1 MGTIAR
7 TRSSRKIS
15 VVSVSEESP
24 EVTRA
29 EKKRQ
34 GKKAPVREPLVDVT
48 NTTVLR
54 TTPTRGRPPRPEA
67 GAVAAN
73 QRTSR
78 KGSGDDD
85 GAVKKDAGAALL
97 RKGRDFQVLSKK
109 PGSLE
114 GEKGSVTRSSRT
126 RARSRSDL
134 CIATPKLE
142 APNYANNKTE
152 RMNHNIVTATTGR
165 RLVQESAGKRR
176 ASPGQKDCCTPQKKT
191 PPRKRRDDGT
201 QSKDER
207 GKLGHASIVRSVSRE
222 LAMKQA
228 AVKTKPAAEA
238 KDSQQQAKLK
248 TACKKQE
255 GKQEAESIPKRIR
268 VPKDEETG
276 CRESLVSPPKQKQ
289 QQQLKDSQQPPWTS
303 CVRRNGSR
311 GAKKVINYA
320 EDNDES
326 TAKLISR
333 SKPSSTPCATA
344 VKKRDQQET
353 RKKMHKPVAGVLK
366 ASNGCGSAEGDN
378 SSSKNQ
384 KLESSIAY
392 ESMIHSV
399 NLLTMQQLSV
409 KKIEKVHTRSCESS
423 NAYEDCCLTSGNP
436 GGENLTT
443 THQCGELLWD
453 CSSDKLLRTQKASK
467 KLSNDKKT
475 AAKKVPTSLR
485 KQDIVVVSEL
495 VLGCNAAEAA
505 NPISDHDITSAELN
519 AGVHQI
525 VQNETTSTQRGQ
537 KRGRKEIGN
546 VSLCPSSIE
555 KTQICKEVLE
565 RGSVDPVGSY
575 QGTPVTNPSE
585 LLSGA
590 SRSPEEKASSDTDI
604 VSVKVDVL
612 GYDGDESP
620 LEPLKSFQDAEIPAK
635 VLDCCGKL
643 GKPTPLQA
651 NVLPVLLRGND
662 VIGIAEQGAGQA
674 LAYGVPALVHVLK
687 KRKSYV
693 RKRPSPLCLVLSSSA
708 DHAQQIVNSLEEWF
722 GSLRVKIASANG
734 DPLDTSK
741 RNTPKSGVAI
751 VVATPGGLQQMLEN
765 GSCSLALVSFL
776 VLDGADCMLDDKAAM
791 QELLEQIPR
800 SRQTAVFASSWQP
813 ELEQLMKDFMPNSKH
828 IKIIVEEQVGSQEL
842 QNQEGVIQIVEVLE
856 EAARDARL
864 TSLLHTFQK
873 SKKNGVVVFALYKE
887 EALHVESLLQQ
898 RGWKVA
904 AVHGGI
910 MKTERKHVIKS
921 FKDGKCSILVATDV
935 AVRGL
940 VIPNVDYV
948 INYSYPYTAE
958 DYAVRLNQSGRTG
971 RKGIVHT
978 FFTPAYQARAQELVE
993 VLTDAGQVVPDELL
1007 KMINPSNKKARIG
1020 N

>member
-34 GKKAPVREPLVDVT
+34 GKTAPVREPLVDVT

-97 RKGRDFQVLSKK
+97 KKGRDFQVLSKK

-114 GEKGSVTRSSRT
+114 GENGSVTRSSRT

-134 CIATPKLE
+134 CIATPKLK

-222 LAMKQA
+222 LAVKQA
-228 AVKTKPAAEA
+228 ALKKKPTAEA

-255 GKQEAESIPKRIR
+255 GKQEAESIPERIR
-268 VPKDEETG
+268 VPKDEEIG
-276 CRESLVSPPKQKQ
+276 CRENLVSPSPKQKQ

-443 THQCGELLWD
+443 THQHGELLRD

-467 KLSNDKKT
+467 KPSNDKKT

-519 AGVHQI
+519 AGVQQI

-590 SRSPEEKASSDTDI
+590 YRSPEEKASSDTDI

-612 GYDGDESP
+612 GYDGDEPP

-651 NVLPVLLRGND
+651 NVLPVLLRGDD
-662 VIGIAEQGAGQA
+662 VIGIAAQGQA

-741 RNTPKSGVAI
+741 RNIPKSGVAI

-800 SRQTAVFASSWQP
+800 SRQTAVFASNWQP

-828 IKIIVEEQVGSQEL
+828 IK
-842 QNQEGVIQIVEVLE
+842 VLE

-887 EALHVESLLQQ
+887 EALHVESLLRQ

-910 MKTERKHVIKS
+910 MKTERKNVVNS

>member
-15 VVSVSEESP
+15 VVSVPEESP

-34 GKKAPVREPLVDVT
+34 GKQAAVREPLVDVT
-48 NTTVLR
+48 NTKVLR
-54 TTPTRGRPPRPEA
+54 TTPIRGRPPRPAA

-78 KGSGDDD
+78 KGSADDD

-134 CIATPKLE
+134 CIATPNLK

-152 RMNHNIVTATTGR
+152 RMNHNMVTPTTRR
-165 RLVQESAGKRR
+165 RLVQESAGKTR
-176 ASPGQKDCCTPQKKT
+176 ASPGQKDSCTPQKKT

-207 GKLGHASIVRSVSRE
+207 GKLGHASIARSVSRE

-228 AVKTKPAAEA
+228 AVKTKPAAAA

-248 TACKKQE
+248 TACKKQG
-255 GKQEAESIPKRIR
+255 GKKGAESIPESIR

-276 CRESLVSPPKQKQ
+276 CRENLVSPSPKQKQQ

-320 EDNDES
+320 EDNDVS
-326 TAKLISR
+326 IAKLTSR

-344 VKKRDQQET
+344 VKKRDQQTT
-353 RKKMHKPVAGVLK
+353 RKKTHKPVAGVLK
-366 ASNGCGSAEGDN
+366 VSNGCGSAEGDN

-384 KLESSIAY
+384 KLESSIEY

-399 NLLTMQQLSV
+399 NLLKMQQLAV
-409 KKIEKVHTRSCESS
+409 KKIEEVHTRSCESS

-443 THQCGELLWD
+443 THQCGELLRD
-453 CSSDKLLRTQKASK
+453 CSSDKLLQTQKASK
-467 KLSNDKKT
+467 KLSNDKRT

-505 NPISDHDITSAELN
+505 NPSSDHDITSAELN
-519 AGVHQI
+519 AGVQQI
-525 VQNETTSTQRGQ
+525 VQNEITSTQRGQ
-537 KRGRKEIGN
+537 KRGRKESGN

-565 RGSVDPVGSY
+565 RGSVHPVGSY

-590 SRSPEEKASSDTDI
+590 YRSPEEKASSDTDI

-612 GYDGDESP
+612 GYDVDETP

-635 VLDCCGKL
+635 ILDCCRKL

-662 VIGIAEQGAGQA
+662 VIGIAEQGAG
-674 LAYGVPALVHVLK
+674 K
-687 KRKSYV
+687 
-693 RKRPSPLCLVLSSSA
+693 LS
-708 DHAQQIVNSLEEWF
+708 
-722 GSLRVKIASANG
+722 
-734 DPLDTSK
+734 
-741 RNTPKSGVAI
+741 
-751 VVATPGGLQQMLEN
+751 
-765 GSCSLALVSFL
+765 VS
-776 VLDGADCMLDDKAAM
+776 
-791 QELLEQIPR
+791 
-800 SRQTAVFASSWQP
+800 
-813 ELEQLMKDFMPNSKH
+813 
-828 IKIIVEEQVGSQEL
+828 
-842 QNQEGVIQIVEVLE
+842 
-856 EAARDARL
+856 
-864 TSLLHTFQK
+864 
-873 SKKNGVVVFALYKE
+873 
-887 EALHVESLLQQ
+887 
-898 RGWKVA
+898 
-904 AVHGGI
+904 
-910 MKTERKHVIKS
+910 
-921 FKDGKCSILVATDV
+921 
-935 AVRGL
+935 
-940 VIPNVDYV
+940 
-948 INYSYPYTAE
+948 
-958 DYAVRLNQSGRTG
+958 
-971 RKGIVHT
+971 
-978 FFTPAYQARAQELVE
+978 FFTPILGLNKHCRSWISWLCMWCRTSIVIWSSCTSACTEEEEELCAQATITSVPCAFFICRPCTAGRALSHGLCDLVSAFKNIICGT
-993 VLTDAGQVVPDELL
+993 LC
-1007 KMINPSNKKARIG
+1007 SKA
-1020 N
+1020 

>member
-24 EVTRA
+24 EVTCA

-54 TTPTRGRPPRPEA
+54 TTPTRGRPPRPAA

-85 GAVKKDAGAALL
+85 GAVKKDAGATLL

-114 GEKGSVTRSSRT
+114 GEKGSVTRGSRT

-134 CIATPKLE
+134 CIATPKLK

-152 RMNHNIVTATTGR
+152 RMIHNIVTATTGR
-165 RLVQESAGKRR
+165 RLVQESTGKRG
-176 ASPGQKDCCTPQKKT
+176 ASPVQKDCCTPQKKT
-191 PPRKRRDDGT
+191 PPRKRRDDAT

-207 GKLGHASIVRSVSRE
+207 GKLGHASVVRSVSRE

-228 AVKTKPAAEA
+228 AVKTKPASEA

-255 GKQEAESIPKRIR
+255 GKQEAESIPERIR

-276 CRESLVSPPKQKQ
+276 CRENLVSPSPKQKQ
-289 QQQLKDSQQPPWTS
+289 QQLLKDSQQPPWTS

-311 GAKKVINYA
+311 GAKKLINYA

-333 SKPSSTPCATA
+333 SKPTSTPCATA

-353 RKKMHKPVAGVLK
+353 RKKTHKPVAGVLK

-384 KLESSIAY
+384 KLVSSIAY
-392 ESMIHSV
+392 ESMNHSV
-399 NLLTMQQLSV
+399 NLLTMQQFSV

-423 NAYEDCCLTSGNP
+423 NAYDDFCLTSGNP

-443 THQCGELLWD
+443 THQCGELLRD
-453 CSSDKLLRTQKASK
+453 CSSDKLLQTQKASK
-467 KLSNDKKT
+467 KLSNDRKT

-495 VLGCNAAEAA
+495 VLGCN
-505 NPISDHDITSAELN
+505 
-519 AGVHQI
+519 
-525 VQNETTSTQRGQ
+525 ETTSTQRGQ
-537 KRGRKEIGN
+537 KRGRKESGY

-555 KTQICKEVLE
+555 KMQICKEVLE
-565 RGSVDPVGSY
+565 RGSVDTVGSY
-575 QGTPVTNPSE
+575 QGMPVTNPSE

-590 SRSPEEKASSDTDI
+590 YRSPEEKASSDTDI

-662 VIGIAEQGAGQA
+662 VIGIAEQGAGKLSVSFIPILGLNKHCRSWISWLCMWCRTSIGIWSSCTSACPEEAEELCAQA
-674 LAYGVPALVHVLK
+674 TITSVPCAFFICRPCTAGRALSHG
-687 KRKSYV
+687 
-693 RKRPSPLCLVLSSSA
+693 LC
-708 DHAQQIVNSLEEWF
+708 D
-722 GSLRVKIASANG
+722 
-734 DPLDTSK
+734 
-741 RNTPKSGVAI
+741 
-751 VVATPGGLQQMLEN
+751 
-765 GSCSLALVSFL
+765 LVSAFKNIIGGTL
-776 VLDGADCMLDDKAAM
+776 CSKA
-791 QELLEQIPR
+791 
-800 SRQTAVFASSWQP
+800 
-813 ELEQLMKDFMPNSKH
+813 
-828 IKIIVEEQVGSQEL
+828 
-842 QNQEGVIQIVEVLE
+842 
-856 EAARDARL
+856 
-864 TSLLHTFQK
+864 
-873 SKKNGVVVFALYKE
+873 
-887 EALHVESLLQQ
+887 
-898 RGWKVA
+898 
-904 AVHGGI
+904 
-910 MKTERKHVIKS
+910 
-921 FKDGKCSILVATDV
+921 
-935 AVRGL
+935 
-940 VIPNVDYV
+940 
-948 INYSYPYTAE
+948 
-958 DYAVRLNQSGRTG
+958 
-971 RKGIVHT
+971 
-978 FFTPAYQARAQELVE
+978 
-993 VLTDAGQVVPDELL
+993 
-1007 KMINPSNKKARIG
+1007 
-1020 N
+1020 